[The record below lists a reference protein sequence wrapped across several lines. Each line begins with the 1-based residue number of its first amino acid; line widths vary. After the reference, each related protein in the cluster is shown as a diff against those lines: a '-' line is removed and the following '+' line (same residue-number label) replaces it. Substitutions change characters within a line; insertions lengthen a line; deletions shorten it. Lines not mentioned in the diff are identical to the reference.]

1 MYFPLLRTCKY
12 VFAVQIKQ
20 LYQVVFCP
28 QVVDKRTLRV
38 NNKRPAILSL
48 RLTVPFVCPS
58 LSPTCPL
65 YLYVHSPTSKTTRQC
80 FVSHLAVVQGK
91 TALNCGEFFRND
103 DVGLL
108 KNITV
113 SSIFGDRSFV
123 DIQEYNIVLG
133 TTMFSSHKM
142 ASFYKLDEIRVSL
155 EMSKW

>member
-1 MYFPLLRTCKY
+1 M
-12 VFAVQIKQ
+12 
-20 LYQVVFCP
+20 
-28 QVVDKRTLRV
+28 
-38 NNKRPAILSL
+38 
-48 RLTVPFVCPS
+48 
-58 LSPTCPL
+58 
-65 YLYVHSPTSKTTRQC
+65 HSPTSKTTRQC

-113 SSIFGDRSFV
+113 SSIFGDRSLV
-123 DIQEYNIVLG
+123 DIQEYIIVLG
-133 TTMFSSHKM
+133 TAMFSSHKM